1 MVKTASGGRD
11 RTCGPVVNS
20 HLDTRAVPGVT
31 GIHGPG
37 MDHAEPFA
45 RAVLLGAADGVMRV
59 SDSQSL
65 ARAALEAVKDDSR
78 VRLVRL
84 ADEVLAG
91 GDFAGPA
98 AIELAGLVRRLRQ
111 AQEQGQEGQKMPAG
125 GQAHPEAPPALPGPR
140 FGATPMSPV

>member
-1 MVKTASGGRD
+1 
-11 RTCGPVVNS
+11 
-20 HLDTRAVPGVT
+20 
-31 GIHGPG
+31 

-125 GQAHPEAPPALPGPR
+125 GQAHPEAPPALPGPESGQR
-140 FGATPMSPV
+140 P